1 MAGQVRLTWAMGWR
15 LCSACSSAWAAS
27 WRSVASIISGLSSVS
42 VCAALQHGG
51 RRALPA
57 GLAGD
62 RGLGQP
68 SLPWLDHEMV
78 VQRVPGAMHVVGR
91 RGLARVKNVLSDQR
105 PRHAE
110 LHISLQ
116 VDRKSTRLNSSH
128 LVISYAVFC
137 LKKKKINTISFI
149 IITINGHLYKYDDK
163 SLYY

>member
-42 VCAALQHGG
+42 VCAALQHGE

-116 VDRKSTRLNSSH
+116 VRIVTGIRSEEHTSELQSPCNLVCRL
-128 LVISYAVFC
+128 L
-137 LKKKKINTISFI
+137 LEKKKKT
-149 IITINGHLYKYDDK
+149 TH
-163 SLYY
+163 

>member
-42 VCAALQHGG
+42 VCAALQHGE

-78 VQRVPGAMHVVGR
+78 RSEEHTSELQSHSDLVCR
-91 RGLARVKNVLSDQR
+91 LLLEKKNYIIYHIRLSVSAVLM
-105 PRHAE
+105 
-110 LHISLQ
+110 
-116 VDRKSTRLNSSH
+116 
-128 LVISYAVFC
+128 
-137 LKKKKINTISFI
+137 
-149 IITINGHLYKYDDK
+149 
-163 SLYY
+163 